1 MKFCIIGGGLTGLV
15 AAYTLSE
22 TADVEILEKSPDLG
36 GCLSSYSPG
45 PGKTIEKFYHHCF
58 SGDKYLFHLL
68 EELGIADRLEWLKG
82 STGYY
87 VDGIIHPLT
96 TPFEILRYPHLT
108 LVDKM
113 RLGLLVMGSRNI
125 DTETLDDLPARDFV
139 IRRCGEHAYASFFEP
154 LLRSKFGDMHDQ
166 VSAAWLMS
174 RVSIRSDR
182 GVEGERLGYLNGGF
196 ALLIDRLEETLLSRG
211 CTIRRG
217 SEATDLAKTDA
228 GWQVNGTAFD
238 AVISTV
244 SPATLQA
251 IGGPD
256 LPSIPYQ
263 GAACMTIGL
272 EREVTDGIYWVNM
285 KGDAPYGAVI
295 GHTNFI
301 ADGRYGEHIVY
312 LASYYRNTPP
322 DNLEERMLADFRTR
336 FGVSEQEIH
345 WHRLAI
351 EDAAGPVYTTG
362 YRRLIQPYARD
373 GLYLAGMFSAPNYP
387 ERSMEGAVIA
397 GRAVAREVKGT
408 IP

>member
-1 MKFCIIGGGLTGLV
+1 MKLCIIGSGLTGLV
-15 AAYTLSE
+15 AAYHLSN
-22 TADVEILEKSPDLG
+22 TADVEILEKSPELG
-36 GCLSSYSPG
+36 GCLSSYSLDSG
-45 PGKTIEKFYHHCF
+45 NTIEKFYHHCF
-58 SGDKYLFHLL
+58 SSDKNLFQLL
-68 EELGIADRLEWLKG
+68 EELGIAERLDWLKG

-87 VDGIIHPLT
+87 VDGAIHPLT
-96 TPFEILRYPHLT
+96 TPVEILRYPHLT
-108 LVDKM
+108 LVDKL
-113 RLGLLVMGSRNI
+113 RLGLLVLGSRNA
-125 DTETLDDLPARDFV
+125 DAETLDDLPARDFV
-139 IRRCGEHAYASFFEP
+139 IQRCGEHAYASFFEP

-174 RVSIRSDR
+174 RVSIRSNR

-211 CTIRRG
+211 CAIRQETG
-217 SEATDLAKTDA
+217 ATALGRTGG
-228 GWQVNGTAFD
+228 GWQVNGTHYD

-244 SPATLQA
+244 SPAA
-251 IGGPD
+251 CRAMGGPE
-256 LPSIPYQ
+256 LPPIPYQ
-263 GAACMTIGL
+263 GAACMTLGL

-312 LASYYRNTPP
+312 LASYYRGSVPE
-322 DNLEERMLADFRTR
+322 NLESRMLEDFRTR
-336 FGVSEQEIH
+336 FGVANTDIH

-362 YRRLIQPYARD
+362 YRHLIQPYTKD
-373 GLYLAGMFSAPNYP
+373 GLFLAGMFSAPNYP

-397 GRAVAREVKGT
+397 GRAVAQEVLGKIT
-408 IP
+408 